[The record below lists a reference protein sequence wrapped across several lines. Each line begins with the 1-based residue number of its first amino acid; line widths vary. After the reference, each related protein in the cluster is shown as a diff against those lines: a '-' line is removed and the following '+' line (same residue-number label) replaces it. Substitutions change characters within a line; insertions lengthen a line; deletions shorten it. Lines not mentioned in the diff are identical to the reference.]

1 MDQCEGGNALGPEP
15 KLSVVLVGVM
25 GNLKVGTRDKD
36 DSFEG
41 VVKVVW
47 NCRGGIGGGGIVCD
61 EVD

>member
-1 MDQCEGGNALGPEP
+1 MNQCESSNALRPEP
-15 KLSVVLVGVM
+15 KLSVVLVGVV
-25 GNLKVGTRDKD
+25 GNLKMGASDKD

-41 VVKVVW
+41 MVKVVW